1 MIFAALP
8 ADEELRLQDLYSYK
22 LLDSVKEVDFD
33 ELAELASQ
41 LFNTPIASITFVDRD
56 REWYKTSLDI
66 SQTQTG
72 RQESFGSYVILEEGI
87 FMVEDTAADER
98 FPANPLVTEA
108 GVRFYAG
115 APVVSPDGY
124 KIGTICIMD
133 DKPRT
138 LSDAE
143 KKALVILSKQV
154 TNLIQLRKNH
164 MILTKTAAEIID
176 LKTKNIGRV
185 LQGREDDKMHIAT
198 TLHEDIAQRIASDIL
213 LIDIA
218 TKNEDRSFAIAE
230 KIKTDLKGI
239 LADIRTLTYSIIPYS
254 LHLIPADELVAE
266 FAEKISSKYN
276 FDVNIIIHKNNNRG
290 TPENALSAIRILE
303 QWFNFLYDKKTI
315 IAFNLTIETNT
326 HFQMLLEYNSTEAE
340 FNDLQHT
347 LQDSMI
353 FDRVYALD
361 GSIEYTF
368 SNGYNLLTISLPV
381 LKK

>member
-22 LLDSVKEVDFD
+22 LSDSAKETDFD
-33 ELAELASQ
+33 ELVELASQ
-41 LFNTPIASITFVDRD
+41 LYNTPIALITFVDKD
-56 REWYKTSLDI
+56 REWYKASLGLA
-66 SQTQTG
+66 QTQTG
-72 RQESFGSYVILEEGI
+72 RPQAFGAYAILEDKVFI
-87 FMVEDTAADER
+87 VEDTAGDER
-98 FPANPLVTEA
+98 FSKNPGVLED

-115 APVVSPDGY
+115 APVVSPDGH
-124 KIGTICIMD
+124 KIGTIGIMD
-133 DKPRT
+133 HKPRT
-138 LSDAE
+138 LSDRE
-143 KKALVILSKQV
+143 KKALFILSKQV
-154 TNLIQLRKNH
+154 TKLLQLRKNN
-164 MILTKTAAEIID
+164 MILTKRAAEIID

-218 TKNEDRSFAIAE
+218 TKNEDKSFAIAE

-276 FDVNIIIHKNNNRG
+276 FDVNIIINKNNDRA

-326 HFQMLLEYNSTEAE
+326 HFQLLLEYNSTEDE
-340 FNDLQHT
+340 YDDLKNT

-361 GSIEYTF
+361 GRIEYIF
-368 SNGYNLLTISLPV
+368 SNGHNLLTISLPV